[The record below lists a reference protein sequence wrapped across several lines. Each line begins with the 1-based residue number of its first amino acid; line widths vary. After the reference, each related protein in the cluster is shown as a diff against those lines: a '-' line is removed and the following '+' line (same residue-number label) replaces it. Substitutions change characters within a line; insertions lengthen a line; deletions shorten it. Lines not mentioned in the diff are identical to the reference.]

1 MPFSFINTVASWM
14 LKKRIHQIEL
24 FEKYPLDVQNEELK
38 KLIQISKNTEFG
50 KQYEFSSIDNYE
62 TFSERIP
69 SFTYEEY
76 FPIINKTINGNQNI
90 FWPEKIKWF
99 AQSSGTTNSK
109 SKFIPVSNSSLD
121 NCHFKGGKDML
132 CLYLNNNENSNMFL
146 GKSLRLGGSRK
157 IYENNDHY
165 FGDLSA
171 ILIDNLPVWAELI
184 STPNNEISLMDK
196 WDEKIDAIIKG
207 TLQEDVRSLAGVP
220 SWMLTLLNKLLETT
234 GKKYIDEIWKNLE
247 VYFHGGVSFKPYR
260 SEFNNIISNKK
271 FKYYEVYNASEGF
284 FAIQDQNES
293 DELLLML
300 DYGVF
305 YEFIEINNTNQSE
318 KIIDLSK
325 VEIGVNYAL
334 LITTNSGLWR
344 YKIGDT
350 IVFTNL
356 KPFRIKVSG
365 RTKHFIN
372 TFGEEVII
380 ENVEKSLEIALK
392 KFNCTIKDFTVA
404 PLYMKNGKKGKHE
417 WMIEFIKE
425 PNNIDEFMEEIDFQI
440 QNNNSD
446 YKAKRFKNITLD
458 RPKLIIARKNLF
470 YDWLKKKKKLGGQNK
485 VPRLLNERIFIEELI
500 EMN

>member
-50 KQYEFSSIDNYE
+50 KQYDFSSIDSYE
-62 TFSERIP
+62 TFKERIP
-69 SFTYEEY
+69 SFTYEEF

-196 WDEKIDAIIKG
+196 WDEKIAAIIKG

-260 SEFNNIISNKK
+260 SEFNNIILNKK

-380 ENVEKSLEIALK
+380 DNVENALEK
-392 KFNCTIKDFTVA
+392 VIKIHQCKIVDYTVA
-404 PLYMKNGKKGKHE
+404 PKFMKSGKKGKHE
-417 WMIEFIKE
+417 WIIEFSKKPKNLKKFIE
-425 PNNIDEFMEEIDFQI
+425 DMDFEIQKV
-440 QNNNSD
+440 NTD

-458 RPKLIIARKNLF
+458 TPELYIARKNLF
-470 YDWLKKKKKLGGQNK
+470 YDWLKNKNKVGGQNK
-485 VPRLLNERIFIEELI
+485 IPRLSNDRTFFEELLKI
-500 EMN
+500 N

>member
-50 KQYEFSSIDNYE
+50 KQYEFSSIDNYK
-62 TFSERIP
+62 TFAERVP

-196 WDEKIDAIIKG
+196 WDEKIKAIIEG

-260 SEFNNIISNKK
+260 SEFNNIILNKK

-300 DYGVF
+300 DYGIF
-305 YEFIEINNTNQSE
+305 YEFIEIDNANQSE
-318 KIIDLSK
+318 KIVDLSE
-325 VEIGVNYAL
+325 VEVGINYAL

-350 IVFTNL
+350 IVFTSL
-356 KPFRIKVSG
+356 KPYRIKVSG

-392 KFNCTIKDFTVA
+392 KYNSTIKDFTVA

-425 PNNIDEFMEEIDFQI
+425 PNNLDQFMKEIDFQI

-446 YKAKRFKNITLD
+446 YRAKRFKNITLD
-458 RPKLIIARKNLF
+458 RPRLIKARKNLF

-485 VPRLLNERIFIEELI
+485 VPRLLNERSFIEELI

>member
-24 FEKYPLDVQNEELK
+24 FEKYPLDVQHEELK

-76 FPIINKTINGNQNI
+76 FPIINKTINGKQNI
-90 FWPEKIKWF
+90 FWPEKIRWF

-146 GKSLRLGGSRK
+146 GKSLRLGGSKK

-196 WDEKIDAIIKG
+196 WDEKIAAIIKG

-305 YEFIEINNTNQSE
+305 YEFIEIDNTNQSE

-325 VEIGVNYAL
+325 VKVGINYAL

-392 KFNCTIKDFTVA
+392 KYNCTIKDFTVA

-425 PNNIDEFMEEIDFQI
+425 PNNLDEFMKEIDFQI
-440 QNNNSD
+440 QNKNSD

-458 RPKLIIARKNLF
+458 RPKLIKARKNLF

-485 VPRLLNERIFIEELI
+485 VPRLLNERSFIEELI

>member
-14 LKKRIHQIEL
+14 LKKRMHQIEL
-24 FEKYPLDVQNEELK
+24 FVKYPIDVQYEELK
-38 KLIQISKNTEFG
+38 KLVQVAKKTEFG
-50 KQYEFSSIDNYE
+50 KKYDFSSIDNYQ
-62 TFSERIP
+62 TFSERVP
-69 SFTYEEY
+69 SFTYEEF
-76 FPIINKTINGNQNI
+76 FPTIKKTIKGQQNI
-90 FWPEKIKWF
+90 FWYENIKWF

-109 SKFIPVSNSSLD
+109 SKFIPVSNSALD

-157 IYENNDHY
+157 IYENNDNY

-171 ILIDNLPVWAELI
+171 ILIDNLPIWAELI

-220 SWMLTLLNKLLETT
+220 SWMLTLMNKLLETT
-234 GKKYIDEIWKNLE
+234 GNKYIDDIWKNLE

-260 SEFNNIISNKK
+260 NEFNNIISNKE

-284 FAIQDQNES
+284 FGIQDTNNGR
-293 DELLLML
+293 DLLLML
-300 DYGVF
+300 DYGIF
-305 YEFIEINNTNQSE
+305 YEFIEISDKEKSE
-318 KIIDLSK
+318 KIIDLSQVK
-325 VEIGVNYAL
+325 KGVNYSM

-350 IVFTNL
+350 VQFTSL
-356 KPFRIKVSG
+356 DPFRIIISG

-372 TFGEEVII
+372 AFGEEVII
-380 ENVEKSLEIALK
+380 DNVEKALEKVIK
-392 KFNCTIKDFTVA
+392 KHQCKVVDYTVA
-404 PLYMKNGKKGKHE
+404 PRFMQSGKKGNHD
-417 WMIEFIKE
+417 WIIEFSVE
-425 PNNIDEFMEEIDFQI
+425 PKNINDFMSDLDLFI
-440 QNNNSD
+440 QNNNTD

-458 RPKLIIARKNLF
+458 KPILYSARKNLF
-470 YDWLKKKKKLGGQNK
+470 YDWLKSKNKVGGQNK
-485 VPRLLNERIFIEELI
+485 IPRLSNDRKFFDELLKI
-500 EMN
+500 S

>member
-458 RPKLIIARKNLF
+458 RPKLIRARKNLF

-485 VPRLLNERIFIEELI
+485 VPRLLNERSFLEELI

>member
-50 KQYEFSSIDNYE
+50 KQYEFSSIESYE
-62 TFSERIP
+62 TFKERIP
-69 SFTYEEY
+69 IFTYEEF

-196 WDEKIDAIIKG
+196 WDEKIAAIIKG

-260 SEFNNIISNKK
+260 SEFNNIILNKK

-300 DYGVF
+300 DYGIF
-305 YEFIEINNTNQSE
+305 YEFIEIDNANQSE
-318 KIIDLSK
+318 KIVDLSE
-325 VEIGVNYAL
+325 VEVGINYAL

-350 IVFTNL
+350 IVFTSL
-356 KPFRIKVSG
+356 KPYRIKVSG

-392 KFNCTIKDFTVA
+392 KYNSTIKDFTVA

-425 PNNIDEFMEEIDFQI
+425 PNNLDQFMKEIDFQI

-446 YKAKRFKNITLD
+446 YRAKRFKNITLD
-458 RPKLIIARKNLF
+458 RPRLIKARKNLF

-485 VPRLLNERIFIEELI
+485 VPRLLNERSFIEELI

>member
-50 KQYEFSSIDNYE
+50 KQYEFSSIDSYE
-62 TFSERIP
+62 TFASRVP

-109 SKFIPVSNSSLD
+109 SKFIPVSNTSLD
-121 NCHFKGGKDML
+121 DCHFKGGKDML

-171 ILIDNLPVWAELI
+171 ILIDNLPAWAELI
-184 STPNNEISLMDK
+184 STPNNEISLMEK
-196 WDEKIDAIIKG
+196 WDEKIEAIIRG

-220 SWMLTLLNKLLETT
+220 SWMLTLMNKLLETT

-260 SEFNNIISNKK
+260 TEFKNIISNKQ

-284 FAIQDQNES
+284 FAIQDRNDS

-300 DYGVF
+300 DYGIF
-305 YEFIEINNTNQSE
+305 YEFIEINNSTKSE
-318 KIIDLSK
+318 KIIDLSM
-325 VEIGVNYAL
+325 VEVGVNYAL
-334 LITTNSGLWR
+334 IITTNSGLWR

-350 IVFTNL
+350 IIFTNL
-356 KPFRIKVSG
+356 KPFRIKISG

-392 KFNCTIKDFTVA
+392 KYNCSIKDFTVA
-404 PLYMKNGKKGKHE
+404 PLFMKNGKKGKHE
-417 WMIEFIKE
+417 WMIEFVNE
-425 PNNIDEFMEEIDFQI
+425 PSNINEFMREIDLQI

-458 RPKLIIARKNLF
+458 KPSIIKARKNLF

-485 VPRLLNERIFIEELI
+485 IPRLLNDRSFISELI
-500 EMN
+500 KMN

>member
-458 RPKLIIARKNLF
+458 RPKLIRARKNLF

-485 VPRLLNERIFIEELI
+485 VPRLLNERSFIKELI

>member
-24 FEKYPLDVQNEELK
+24 FEKYPIDVQNEELK

-50 KQYEFSSIDNYE
+50 KQYEFSSVDSYK
-62 TFSERIP
+62 TFSERVP

-76 FPIINKTINGNQNI
+76 FPIINKTISGNQNI

-121 NCHFKGGKDML
+121 DCHFKGGKDML

-184 STPNNEISLMDK
+184 STPNNEISLMEK
-196 WDEKIDAIIKG
+196 WDEKIEAIIKG

-220 SWMLTLLNKLLETT
+220 SWMLTLMNKLLDTT

-260 SEFNNIISNKK
+260 TEFNNIISNKQ

-284 FAIQDQNES
+284 FAIQDRNDS

-300 DYGVF
+300 DYGIF
-305 YEFIEINNTNQSE
+305 YEFIEINNSTKSE
-318 KIIDLSK
+318 KIIDLSM
-325 VEIGVNYAL
+325 VEVGKNYAL

-350 IVFTNL
+350 IIFTNL
-356 KPFRIKVSG
+356 RPFRIKISG

-380 ENVEKSLEIALK
+380 ENVEKSLEIAIK
-392 KFNCTIKDFTVA
+392 KYNCSIKDYTVA
-404 PLYMKNGKKGKHE
+404 PLFMKNGKKGKHE
-417 WMIEFIKE
+417 WMIEFVNE
-425 PNNIDEFMEEIDFQI
+425 PSNIDEFMREIDLQI

-446 YKAKRFKNITLD
+446 YKAKRFKNMTLD
-458 RPKLIIARKNLF
+458 KPSIIKARKNLF

-485 VPRLLNERIFIEELI
+485 VPRLLNDRSFISELI
-500 EMN
+500 KMN

>member
-458 RPKLIIARKNLF
+458 RPKLIRARKNLF

-485 VPRLLNERIFIEELI
+485 VPRLLNERSFIEELI

>member
-1 MPFSFINTVASWM
+1 
-14 LKKRIHQIEL
+14 
-24 FEKYPLDVQNEELK
+24 
-38 KLIQISKNTEFG
+38 
-50 KQYEFSSIDNYE
+50 
-62 TFSERIP
+62 
-69 SFTYEEY
+69 
-76 FPIINKTINGNQNI
+76 
-90 FWPEKIKWF
+90 
-99 AQSSGTTNSK
+99 
-109 SKFIPVSNSSLD
+109 
-121 NCHFKGGKDML
+121 
-132 CLYLNNNENSNMFL
+132 MFL

-196 WDEKIDAIIKG
+196 WDEKIAAIIKG

-300 DYGVF
+300 DYGIF
-305 YEFIEINNTNQSE
+305 YEFIEIDNTNQSE
-318 KIIDLSK
+318 KIIDLSDVK
-325 VEIGVNYAL
+325 VGVNYAL

-392 KFNCTIKDFTVA
+392 KYNCTIKDFTVA

-417 WMIEFIKE
+417 WMIEFVKE
-425 PNNIDEFMEEIDFQI
+425 PNSLDEFMREIDFQI

-458 RPKLIIARKNLF
+458 RPKLIRARKNLF
-470 YDWLKKKKKLGGQNK
+470 YDWLKKKKRLGGQNK
-485 VPRLLNERIFIEELI
+485 VPRLLNERSFIEELI

>member
-50 KQYEFSSIDNYE
+50 KQYDFSTIDSYK
-62 TFSERIP
+62 TFAERVP

-109 SKFIPVSNSSLD
+109 SKFIPVSNTSLD

-157 IYENNDHY
+157 IYESNDHY

-196 WDEKIDAIIKG
+196 WDEKIKAIIEG

-300 DYGVF
+300 DYGIF
-305 YEFIEINNTNQSE
+305 YEFIEIDSTNQSE
-318 KIIDLSK
+318 KIINLSNVK
-325 VEIGVNYAL
+325 VGVNYAL

-380 ENVEKSLEIALK
+380 ENVEKSLEIALSK
-392 KFNCTIKDFTVA
+392 YNCTIKDFTVA

-417 WMIEFIKE
+417 WMIEFVKE
-425 PNNIDEFMEEIDFQI
+425 PKSLDEFMKEIDFQI

-458 RPKLIIARKNLF
+458 RPRLIKARKNLF

-485 VPRLLNERIFIEELI
+485 VPRLLNERSFIEELI

>member
-14 LKKRIHQIEL
+14 LKKRMHQIEL
-24 FEKYPLDVQNEELK
+24 FVKYPIDVQNEELK
-38 KLIQISKNTEFG
+38 KLVQQAKNTEFG
-50 KQYEFSSIDNYE
+50 KKYDFSSIDNYQ
-62 TFSERIP
+62 TFSERVP
-69 SFTYEEY
+69 SFTYEEF
-76 FPIINKTINGNQNI
+76 FPTIKKTINGQQNI
-90 FWPEKIKWF
+90 FWSENIKWF

-109 SKFIPVSNSSLD
+109 SKFIPVSSSSLD

-157 IYENNDHY
+157 IYENNDNY

-171 ILIDNLPVWAELI
+171 ILIDNLPIWAELI

-220 SWMLTLLNKLLETT
+220 SWMLTLMNKLLKTT
-234 GKKYIDEIWKNLE
+234 GYKYIDDIWQNLE

-260 SEFNNIISNKK
+260 NEFNNIISNKD

-284 FAIQDQNES
+284 FGIQDTN
-293 DELLLML
+293 DGRDLLLML

-305 YEFIEINNTNQSE
+305 YEFIEVSEMEKSE
-318 KIIDLSK
+318 KIIDLSQ
-325 VEIGVNYAL
+325 VQTGVNYAM

-350 IVFTNL
+350 IQFTSLN
-356 KPFRIKVSG
+356 PFRIIISG
-365 RTKHFIN
+365 RTKHFVN
-372 TFGEEVII
+372 AFGEEVII
-380 ENVEKSLEIALK
+380 DNVEKALEKVITK
-392 KFNCTIKDFTVA
+392 HQCKIVDYTVA
-404 PLYMKNGKKGKHE
+404 PRFMRSGKKGNHD
-417 WMIEFIKE
+417 WIIEFSKE
-425 PNNIDEFMEEIDFQI
+425 PKSIENFMSDLDLSIQ
-440 QNNNSD
+440 QNNTD

-458 RPKLIIARKNLF
+458 KPILHMARENLF
-470 YDWLKKKKKLGGQNK
+470 YDWLKSKNKVGGQNK
-485 VPRLLNERIFIEELI
+485 IPRLSNDRSFFEELI
-500 EMN
+500 RMN

>member
-109 SKFIPVSNSSLD
+109 SKYIPVSNSSLD

-132 CLYLNNNENSNMFL
+132 CLFLNNNENSNMFL

-196 WDEKIDAIIKG
+196 WDEKIAAIIKG

-305 YEFIEINNTNQSE
+305 YEFIEIDNTNQSE

-404 PLYMKNGKKGKHE
+404 PLYMRNGKKGKHE

-425 PNNIDEFMEEIDFQI
+425 PNNIDEFMGEIDFQI
-440 QNNNSD
+440 ENNNSD

-458 RPKLIIARKNLF
+458 RPKLIKARKNLF

-485 VPRLLNERIFIEELI
+485 VPRLLNERSFIEELI

>member
-14 LKKRIHQIEL
+14 LKKRMHQIEL
-24 FEKYPLDVQNEELK
+24 FVKYPIDVQNEELK
-38 KLIQISKNTEFG
+38 KLVQQAKNTEFG
-50 KQYEFSSIDNYE
+50 KKYDFSSIDNYQ
-62 TFSERIP
+62 TFSERVP
-69 SFTYEEY
+69 SFTYEEF

-132 CLYLNNNENSNMFL
+132 CLYLNNNENSNMFM

-196 WDEKIDAIIKG
+196 WDEKIAAIIKG
-207 TLQEDVRSLAGVP
+207 TLEEDVRSLAGVP

-260 SEFNNIISNKK
+260 SEFNNIILNKK

-300 DYGVF
+300 DYGIF
-305 YEFIEINNTNQSE
+305 YEFIEIDNTNQSE
-318 KIIDLSK
+318 KIIDLSEVK
-325 VEIGVNYAL
+325 VGVNYAL

-392 KFNCTIKDFTVA
+392 KYNCTIKDFTVA

-417 WMIEFIKE
+417 WMIEFVKE
-425 PNNIDEFMEEIDFQI
+425 PNSLDEFMKEIDFQI

-458 RPKLIIARKNLF
+458 RPRLIKARKNLF

-485 VPRLLNERIFIEELI
+485 VPRLLNERSFIEELI